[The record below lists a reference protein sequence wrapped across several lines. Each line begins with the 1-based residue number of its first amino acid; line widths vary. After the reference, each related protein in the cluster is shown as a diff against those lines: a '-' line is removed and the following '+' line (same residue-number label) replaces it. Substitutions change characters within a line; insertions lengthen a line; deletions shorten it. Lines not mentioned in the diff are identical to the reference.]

1 MKNFKTLLLLVML
14 VAFAGTAQAQFGV
27 GARLGLGTPTL
38 IGGDADGLSTKVGG
52 VFGFVF
58 PIQLSKKLRFQPELL
73 ILQKGAR
80 TGGGYYG
87 YYGYGYGYGVGIGT
101 YRLST
106 LYMEIPLVVQ
116 YLFPIGNSRFS
127 IYAEG
132 GVSLGIWLSA
142 RYRGGG
148 ANEKV
153 KLKDTDAIRADVA
166 LVVGGGAIFK
176 LGPGELFAGPRIAP
190 GLVPI
195 FKKQSIHNFVFYFS
209 AGYTFFFGE
218 TKS

>member
-1 MKNFKTLLLLVML
+1 MKNLKTLLLFVLL
-14 VAFAGTAQAQFGV
+14 IAFAGTAHAQFGV

-38 IGGDADGLSTKVGG
+38 IGGDADGLSAKVGG

-87 YYGYGYGYGVGIGT
+87 YYGYGIGIGT

-106 LYMEIPLVVQ
+106 LYLEIPLVVQ
-116 YLFPIGNSRFS
+116 YLFPIGKGKFS

-132 GVSLGIWLSA
+132 GLSLGVWLSA

-148 ANEKV
+148 YNEKV
-153 KLKDTDAIRADVA
+153 ELKDTDAIRADVA
-166 LVVGGGAIFK
+166 LVVGGGAIMK

-195 FKKQSIHNFVFYFS
+195 FKNQSIHNFVFYFS
-209 AGYTFFFGE
+209 AGYTFFFGD
-218 TKS
+218 TKD

>member
-1 MKNFKTLLLLVML
+1 MKNFKTLLLFVLL
-14 VAFAGTAQAQFGV
+14 TAFAGTASAQIGV
-27 GARLGLGTPTL
+27 GARLGLGTPSL
-38 IGGDADGLSTKVGG
+38 IGGDADGLSAKVGG

-80 TGGGYYG
+80 TGSS
-87 YYGYGYGYGVGIGT
+87 YYGYGYYSYGIGA
-101 YRLST
+101 YRLSN
-106 LYMEIPLVVQ
+106 LYLEIPLVVQ
-116 YLFPIGNSRFS
+116 YLFPIGKGKFS

-132 GVSLGIWLSA
+132 GLSLGIWLSS

-148 ANEKV
+148 ASEKV
-153 KLKDTDAIRADVA
+153 ELKDTDAIRADVA
-166 LVVGGGAIFK
+166 LVVGGGAIMK
-176 LGPGELFAGPRIAP
+176 LGPGELYAGPRIAP

-209 AGYTFFFGE
+209 AGYTFFFGD